1 MIHMMI
7 LWKRKSDFACSMRN
21 SLGTKK
27 SKSNNQ
33 VIFGW
38 FLAQKN
44 VAHLLLWFPKQ
55 LGTLGQCNMM

>member
-1 MIHMMI
+1 MFHA
-7 LWKRKSDFACSMRN
+7 KFARN
-21 SLGTKK
+21 KEAKEQQPSH
-27 SKSNNQ
+27 
-33 VIFGW
+33 FGW

>member
-1 MIHMMI
+1 MEEKEWFCMFHA
-7 LWKRKSDFACSMRN
+7 KFARN
-21 SLGTKK
+21 KEAKEQQPSH
-27 SKSNNQ
+27 
-33 VIFGW
+33 FGW